1 MVKGRKGETVVDAD
15 EQPLK
20 ARTDKIPT
28 LKPAFRPDGTVTA
41 ANSSSISDGGAAL
54 VLMRRSEAD
63 RRGFAILAEI
73 KGHATHSQ
81 EPAWFTTAPIGAMTA
96 LFERTGRAEESR
108 VGTACVSKC
117 KSTGWPFQ

>member
-63 RRGFAILAEI
+63 RPGFALLAAT
-73 KGHATHSQ
+73 KGHATPPP
-81 EPAWFTTAPIGAMTA
+81 EPSGVPPAPSGPTKPP
-96 LFERTGRAEESR
+96 LTP
-108 VGTACVSKC
+108 T
-117 KSTGWPFQ
+117 